1 MLALMVE
8 KHTLLL
14 RLAFVSWALTY
25 KRTQAVYFETEYERL
40 SVKMRNDVDTIWNM
54 RKVDLVKEA
63 ILRLNYSRE
72 KAESKTANQL
82 RYELKQLKDQVKEE
96 EVESSG
102 LPRGLEKLQLVVLQA
117 EADARGI
124 ALEDSNGKMK
134 VRQALIGDIREY
146 EEAKAEEKKKQDA
159 ELAEW
164 QDATGQ
170 IGQEMEVDQES
181 ASSRRVTMR
190 RNIATPRRE

>member
-170 IGQEMEVDQES
+170 VGQQMDVDQES

-190 RNIATPRRE
+190 RNIGTPRRG

>member
-96 EVESSG
+96 QIESSG

-170 IGQEMEVDQES
+170 VGQQMDVDQES

-190 RNIATPRRE
+190 RNIGTPRRG

>member
-146 EEAKAEEKKKQDA
+146 EEAKAEEKKKRDA
-159 ELAEW
+159 KLAE
-164 QDATGQ
+164 
-170 IGQEMEVDQES
+170 
-181 ASSRRVTMR
+181 
-190 RNIATPRRE
+190 

>member
-1 MLALMVE
+1 MLALTME
-8 KHTLLL
+8 KQTLLL

-40 SVKMRNDVDTIWNM
+40 SVRIIWNM
-54 RKVDLVKEA
+54 LKVDRMKET

-82 RYELKQLKDQVKEE
+82 RYEAKQLKDQVKEE
-96 EVESSG
+96 QLESSG
-102 LPRGLEKLQLVVLQA
+102 VPKGLEKLQLVVLQA

-134 VRQALIGDIREY
+134 VRQTLVGDIREY
-146 EEAKAEEKKKQDA
+146 EEVKAEEKKKQDV

-170 IGQEMEVDQES
+170 IGQEIEVDQES

-190 RNIATPRRE
+190 RNIGTPRRG

>member
-170 IGQEMEVDQES
+170 VGQQMDVDQES